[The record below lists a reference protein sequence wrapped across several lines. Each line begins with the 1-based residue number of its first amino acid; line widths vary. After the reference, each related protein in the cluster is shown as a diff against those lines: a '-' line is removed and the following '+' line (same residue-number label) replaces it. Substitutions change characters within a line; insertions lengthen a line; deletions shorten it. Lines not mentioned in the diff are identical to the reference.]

1 MNLFTPRRPRRFHH
15 EYIYS
20 DERKALLETIR
31 SKAEQ
36 TKTSSKAY
44 CNKVEQD
51 KTHLETSC
59 SKAEQTKMPSKA
71 YCNKAE
77 QDKTHLE
84 TSCSKS
90 EQTKTPS
97 KVYCNKAEQDK
108 THLENVQNKAAQS
121 FTATDTHPTYDQTLR
136 GAFASQLKHLQ
147 HTNNALRTPL
157 HATSVFI
164 FLLILATLTLV
175 IYLFG

>member
-31 SKAEQ
+31 
-36 TKTSSKAY
+36 
-44 CNKVEQD
+44 NKVEQD

-59 SKAEQTKMPSKA
+59 SKAEQTKTPTEA
-71 YCNKAE
+71 Y
-77 QDKTHLE
+77 
-84 TSCSKS
+84 
-90 EQTKTPS
+90 
-97 KVYCNKAEQDK
+97 YNKAEQDK

-121 FTATDTHPTYDQTLR
+121 FTATDTHPTYHQTLR

>member
-121 FTATDTHPTYDQTLR
+121 FTATDTHPTYHQTLR

>member
-20 DERKALLETIR
+20 DERKTLLETIR
-31 SKAEQ
+31 
-36 TKTSSKAY
+36 
-44 CNKVEQD
+44 NKVEQD

-59 SKAEQTKMPSKA
+59 S
-71 YCNKAE
+71 
-77 QDKTHLE
+77 
-84 TSCSKS
+84 
-90 EQTKTPS
+90 
-97 KVYCNKAEQDK
+97 KAEQDK

-121 FTATDTHPTYDQTLR
+121 FTATDTHPTYHQTLR

>member
-31 SKAEQ
+31 
-36 TKTSSKAY
+36 
-44 CNKVEQD
+44 NKVEQD

-59 SKAEQTKMPSKA
+59 SKTEQTKISTEA

-84 TSCSKS
+84 TSYSKA

-97 KVYCNKAEQDK
+97 KAYCNKAEQDK
-108 THLENVQNKAAQS
+108 THLENVQNKAAQY
-121 FTATDTHPTYDQTLR
+121 FTATDTQPTYHQTLR

>member
-31 SKAEQ
+31 NKA
-36 TKTSSKAY
+36 
-44 CNKVEQD
+44 EQD

-59 SKAEQTKMPSKA
+59 SKAEQTKTSSKA
-71 YCNKAE
+71 
-77 QDKTHLE
+77 
-84 TSCSKS
+84 
-90 EQTKTPS
+90 
-97 KVYCNKAEQDK
+97 YCNKAEQDK
-108 THLENVQNKAAQS
+108 THLENVQNKAAQY
-121 FTATDTHPTYDQTLR
+121 FTTTDTHPTYHQTLR

>member
-31 SKAEQ
+31 
-36 TKTSSKAY
+36 
-44 CNKVEQD
+44 NKVEQD

-59 SKAEQTKMPSKA
+59 SKAEQTKTSSKA

-84 TSCSKS
+84 ISCS
-90 EQTKTPS
+90 
-97 KVYCNKAEQDK
+97 KAEQDK

-121 FTATDTHPTYDQTLR
+121 FTATDTHPTYHQTLR

>member
-31 SKAEQ
+31 
-36 TKTSSKAY
+36 
-44 CNKVEQD
+44 NKVEQD

-59 SKAEQTKMPSKA
+59 SKAEQ
-71 YCNKAE
+71 
-77 QDKTHLE
+77 
-84 TSCSKS
+84 
-90 EQTKTPS
+90 
-97 KVYCNKAEQDK
+97 DK
-108 THLENVQNKAAQS
+108 THLENVQNKAAQY
-121 FTATDTHPTYDQTLR
+121 FTTTDTHPTYHQTLR

>member
-31 SKAEQ
+31 
-36 TKTSSKAY
+36 
-44 CNKVEQD
+44 NKVEQD

-59 SKAEQTKMPSKA
+59 S
-71 YCNKAE
+71 
-77 QDKTHLE
+77 
-84 TSCSKS
+84 
-90 EQTKTPS
+90 
-97 KVYCNKAEQDK
+97 KAEQDK

-121 FTATDTHPTYDQTLR
+121 FTTTDTQPTYHQTLR
-136 GAFASQLKHLQ
+136 GAFASQLKYLQ

>member
-20 DERKALLETIR
+20 DERKALLGTIR
-31 SKAEQ
+31 NKVEQ
-36 TKTSSKAY
+36 TKTSSKA
-44 CNKVEQD
+44 
-51 KTHLETSC
+51 H
-59 SKAEQTKMPSKA
+59 
-71 YCNKAE
+71 CNKAE

-84 TSCSKS
+84 TSCS
-90 EQTKTPS
+90 
-97 KVYCNKAEQDK
+97 KAEQDK

-121 FTATDTHPTYDQTLR
+121 FTATDTHPTYHQTLR

>member
-31 SKAEQ
+31 
-36 TKTSSKAY
+36 
-44 CNKVEQD
+44 NKVEQD

-59 SKAEQTKMPSKA
+59 SKAEQTKISTEA
-71 YCNKAE
+71 
-77 QDKTHLE
+77 
-84 TSCSKS
+84 
-90 EQTKTPS
+90 
-97 KVYCNKAEQDK
+97 YCNKAEQDK
-108 THLENVQNKAAQS
+108 THLENVQNKAAQY
-121 FTATDTHPTYDQTLR
+121 FTATDTHPTYHQTLR

-175 IYLFG
+175 IYLFA

>member
-31 SKAEQ
+31 
-36 TKTSSKAY
+36 
-44 CNKVEQD
+44 NKIKQD

-59 SKAEQTKMPSKA
+59 SKAEQTKTPSKIND
-71 YCNKAE
+71 NKAE
-77 QDKTHLE
+77 H
-84 TSCSKS
+84 
-90 EQTKTPS
+90 TKIPTEAH
-97 KVYCNKAEQDK
+97 CNKAEQDK
-108 THLENVQNKAAQS
+108 THLENVQNKVAQS
-121 FTATDTHPTYDQTLR
+121 FTATDTHPTYHQTLR

-164 FLLILATLTLV
+164 FLLILTTLTLV

>member
-31 SKAEQ
+31 
-36 TKTSSKAY
+36 
-44 CNKVEQD
+44 NKI
-51 KTHLETSC
+51 
-59 SKAEQTKMPSKA
+59 
-71 YCNKAE
+71 E

-90 EQTKTPS
+90 EQTKTSS
-97 KVYCNKAEQDK
+97 KAYCNKAEQDK

-121 FTATDTHPTYDQTLR
+121 FTATDTHPTYHQTLR

>member
-31 SKAEQ
+31 
-36 TKTSSKAY
+36 
-44 CNKVEQD
+44 NKVEQD

-59 SKAEQTKMPSKA
+59 SKTEQTKISTEA
-71 YCNKAE
+71 
-77 QDKTHLE
+77 
-84 TSCSKS
+84 
-90 EQTKTPS
+90 
-97 KVYCNKAEQDK
+97 YCNKAEQDK

-121 FTATDTHPTYDQTLR
+121 FTATDTHPTYHQTLH

>member
-31 SKAEQ
+31 NRAEQ
-36 TKTSSKAY
+36 TKTSSKA
-44 CNKVEQD
+44 
-51 KTHLETSC
+51 
-59 SKAEQTKMPSKA
+59 
-71 YCNKAE
+71 
-77 QDKTHLE
+77 
-84 TSCSKS
+84 
-90 EQTKTPS
+90 
-97 KVYCNKAEQDK
+97 YCNKAEQDK

-121 FTATDTHPTYDQTLR
+121 FTATDTHPTYHQTLR
-136 GAFASQLKHLQ
+136 GSFTSQLKHLQ

>member
-31 SKAEQ
+31 
-36 TKTSSKAY
+36 
-44 CNKVEQD
+44 NKVEQD

-59 SKAEQTKMPSKA
+59 SKAEQTKTSSKA
-71 YCNKAE
+71 
-77 QDKTHLE
+77 
-84 TSCSKS
+84 
-90 EQTKTPS
+90 
-97 KVYCNKAEQDK
+97 YCNKAEQDK

-121 FTATDTHPTYDQTLR
+121 FTATDTYPTYHQTLR

-157 HATSVFI
+157 HATSIFI

>member
-15 EYIYS
+15 KYIYS

-31 SKAEQ
+31 
-36 TKTSSKAY
+36 
-44 CNKVEQD
+44 NKVEQD

-59 SKAEQTKMPSKA
+59 SKAEQTKTSSKA

-84 TSCSKS
+84 
-90 EQTKTPS
+90 
-97 KVYCNKAEQDK
+97 NI
-108 THLENVQNKAAQS
+108 QNKAAQS
-121 FTATDTHPTYDQTLR
+121 FTATDTHPTYHQTLR

>member
-31 SKAEQ
+31 
-36 TKTSSKAY
+36 
-44 CNKVEQD
+44 NKVEQD
-51 KTHLETSC
+51 KTHLEASC
-59 SKAEQTKMPSKA
+59 SKAEQTKTPSKA
-71 YCNKAE
+71 
-77 QDKTHLE
+77 
-84 TSCSKS
+84 
-90 EQTKTPS
+90 
-97 KVYCNKAEQDK
+97 YCNKAEQDK

-121 FTATDTHPTYDQTLR
+121 FTATDTHPTYHQTLR

>member
-31 SKAEQ
+31 NKA
-36 TKTSSKAY
+36 K
-44 CNKVEQD
+44 QD

-59 SKAEQTKMPSKA
+59 SKAEQTKTPSKA
-71 YCNKAE
+71 
-77 QDKTHLE
+77 H
-84 TSCSKS
+84 
-90 EQTKTPS
+90 
-97 KVYCNKAEQDK
+97 CNKAEQDK

-121 FTATDTHPTYDQTLR
+121 FTATDTHPTYHQTLR

-175 IYLFG
+175 SYLFG

>member
-31 SKAEQ
+31 
-36 TKTSSKAY
+36 
-44 CNKVEQD
+44 NKVEQD

-59 SKAEQTKMPSKA
+59 S
-71 YCNKAE
+71 
-77 QDKTHLE
+77 
-84 TSCSKS
+84 
-90 EQTKTPS
+90 
-97 KVYCNKAEQDK
+97 KAEQDK

-121 FTATDTHPTYDQTLR
+121 FTATDTHPTYHQTLR

-147 HTNNALRTPL
+147 HTNNALRIPL

>member
-31 SKAEQ
+31 
-36 TKTSSKAY
+36 
-44 CNKVEQD
+44 NKVEQD

-59 SKAEQTKMPSKA
+59 S
-71 YCNKAE
+71 
-77 QDKTHLE
+77 
-84 TSCSKS
+84 
-90 EQTKTPS
+90 
-97 KVYCNKAEQDK
+97 KAEQDK

-121 FTATDTHPTYDQTLR
+121 FTATDTHPTYHQTLR

-157 HATSVFI
+157 HTTSMFI

>member
-1 MNLFTPRRPRRFHH
+1 MNLFNPRRPCRFHH

-31 SKAEQ
+31 NKA
-36 TKTSSKAY
+36 K
-44 CNKVEQD
+44 QD

-59 SKAEQTKMPSKA
+59 SKAEQTKTPSKA

-77 QDKTHLE
+77 QDKTHL
-84 TSCSKS
+84 K
-90 EQTKTPS
+90 
-97 KVYCNKAEQDK
+97 
-108 THLENVQNKAAQS
+108 NVQNKAAQS
-121 FTATDTHPTYDQTLR
+121 FTATNTHPTYHQTLR
-136 GAFASQLKHLQ
+136 GAFTSQLKHLQ
-147 HTNNALRTPL
+147 HTNNVLCTPL

>member
-31 SKAEQ
+31 
-36 TKTSSKAY
+36 
-44 CNKVEQD
+44 
-51 KTHLETSC
+51 
-59 SKAEQTKMPSKA
+59 
-71 YCNKAE
+71 
-77 QDKTHLE
+77 
-84 TSCSKS
+84 
-90 EQTKTPS
+90 
-97 KVYCNKAEQDK
+97 NKAEQDK

-121 FTATDTHPTYDQTLR
+121 FTATDTHPTYHQTLR

-147 HTNNALRTPL
+147 HTNNALRIPL

>member
-31 SKAEQ
+31 
-36 TKTSSKAY
+36 
-44 CNKVEQD
+44 NKVEQD
-51 KTHLETSC
+51 KTYLETSC
-59 SKAEQTKMPSKA
+59 SKAEQTKTPSKA
-71 YCNKAE
+71 
-77 QDKTHLE
+77 
-84 TSCSKS
+84 
-90 EQTKTPS
+90 
-97 KVYCNKAEQDK
+97 YCNKAEQDK

-121 FTATDTHPTYDQTLR
+121 FTATDTHPTYHQTLR

>member
-31 SKAEQ
+31 NKA
-36 TKTSSKAY
+36 K
-44 CNKVEQD
+44 QD

-59 SKAEQTKMPSKA
+59 SKAEQTKTPSKA
-71 YCNKAE
+71 YYNKAE
-77 QDKTHLE
+77 Q
-84 TSCSKS
+84 
-90 EQTKTPS
+90 TKTSS
-97 KVYCNKAEQDK
+97 KAHCNKAEQDK
-108 THLENVQNKAAQS
+108 THLENVQNKVAQS
-121 FTATDTHPTYDQTLR
+121 FTATDTHPTYHQTLR

-164 FLLILATLTLV
+164 FLLILTTLTLV

>member
-31 SKAEQ
+31 
-36 TKTSSKAY
+36 
-44 CNKVEQD
+44 NKVEQD

-59 SKAEQTKMPSKA
+59 SKAEQTKISTEA

-77 QDKTHLE
+77 QDKT
-84 TSCSKS
+84 
-90 EQTKTPS
+90 
-97 KVYCNKAEQDK
+97 Y
-108 THLENVQNKAAQS
+108 LENVQNKAAQY
-121 FTATDTHPTYDQTLR
+121 FTATDTHPTYHQTLR

>member
-31 SKAEQ
+31 NKA
-36 TKTSSKAY
+36 
-44 CNKVEQD
+44 EQD

-59 SKAEQTKMPSKA
+59 SKAEQTKTPSKA

-84 TSCSKS
+84 TSCSKA

-97 KVYCNKAEQDK
+97 KAYCNKAEQDK

-121 FTATDTHPTYDQTLR
+121 FTATDTHPTYHQTLR

-164 FLLILATLTLV
+164 FLLILAILTLV

>member
-31 SKAEQ
+31 
-36 TKTSSKAY
+36 
-44 CNKVEQD
+44 NKVEQD
-51 KTHLETSC
+51 KIHLETSC
-59 SKAEQTKMPSKA
+59 SKAEQTKTPSKA

-84 TSCSKS
+84 TSCSKA
-90 EQTKTPS
+90 EQTKISTEA
-97 KVYCNKAEQDK
+97 YCNKAEQDK

-121 FTATDTHPTYDQTLR
+121 FTATDTHHTYHQTLR

>member
-31 SKAEQ
+31 NKAEQ
-36 TKTSSKAY
+36 TKTSSKA
-44 CNKVEQD
+44 
-51 KTHLETSC
+51 
-59 SKAEQTKMPSKA
+59 
-71 YCNKAE
+71 
-77 QDKTHLE
+77 
-84 TSCSKS
+84 
-90 EQTKTPS
+90 
-97 KVYCNKAEQDK
+97 YCNKAEQDK

-121 FTATDTHPTYDQTLR
+121 FTATDTHPTYHQTLH
-136 GAFASQLKHLQ
+136 GAFTSQLKHLQ

-157 HATSVFI
+157 HATSMFI

>member
-31 SKAEQ
+31 
-36 TKTSSKAY
+36 
-44 CNKVEQD
+44 NKVEQD

-59 SKAEQTKMPSKA
+59 SKAEQTKISTEA
-71 YCNKAE
+71 
-77 QDKTHLE
+77 
-84 TSCSKS
+84 
-90 EQTKTPS
+90 
-97 KVYCNKAEQDK
+97 YCNKAEQDK

-121 FTATDTHPTYDQTLR
+121 FTATDTHPTYHQTLR

-164 FLLILATLTLV
+164 LLLILATLTLV

>member
-31 SKAEQ
+31 NKA
-36 TKTSSKAY
+36 
-44 CNKVEQD
+44 EQD

-59 SKAEQTKMPSKA
+59 SKAEQTKTPTEA

-84 TSCSKS
+84 ASCSKA
-90 EQTKTPS
+90 EQTKTPTEA
-97 KVYCNKAEQDK
+97 YCNKAEQDK

-121 FTATDTHPTYDQTLR
+121 FTATDTHPTYHQTLR

-147 HTNNALRTPL
+147 HTNNALRIPL
-157 HATSVFI
+157 HATSMFI

>member
-31 SKAEQ
+31 
-36 TKTSSKAY
+36 
-44 CNKVEQD
+44 NKVEQD

-59 SKAEQTKMPSKA
+59 SKAEQTKISTEAYCNKAEQTKTPSKA

-77 QDKTHLE
+77 QDKI
-84 TSCSKS
+84 
-90 EQTKTPS
+90 
-97 KVYCNKAEQDK
+97 
-108 THLENVQNKAAQS
+108 HLENVQNKVAQY
-121 FTATDTHPTYDQTLR
+121 FTATDTYPTYHQTLR

>member
-1 MNLFTPRRPRRFHH
+1 MTLFTPRRPRRFHH

-31 SKAEQ
+31 
-36 TKTSSKAY
+36 
-44 CNKVEQD
+44 NKVEQD

-59 SKAEQTKMPSKA
+59 SKAEQ
-71 YCNKAE
+71 
-77 QDKTHLE
+77 
-84 TSCSKS
+84 
-90 EQTKTPS
+90 
-97 KVYCNKAEQDK
+97 DK
-108 THLENVQNKAAQS
+108 THLENVQNKAAQY
-121 FTATDTHPTYDQTLR
+121 FTTTDTHPTYHQTLR

>member
-31 SKAEQ
+31 
-36 TKTSSKAY
+36 
-44 CNKVEQD
+44 NKVEQD
-51 KTHLETSC
+51 KTPLETSC
-59 SKAEQTKMPSKA
+59 SKAEQTKISTEA
-71 YCNKAE
+71 
-77 QDKTHLE
+77 
-84 TSCSKS
+84 
-90 EQTKTPS
+90 
-97 KVYCNKAEQDK
+97 YCNKAEQDK

-121 FTATDTHPTYDQTLR
+121 FTATDTHPTYHQTLR

-147 HTNNALRTPL
+147 HTNNALHIPL

>member
-31 SKAEQ
+31 NKA
-36 TKTSSKAY
+36 
-44 CNKVEQD
+44 EQD

-59 SKAEQTKMPSKA
+59 SKAEQTKTSSKA
-71 YCNKAE
+71 
-77 QDKTHLE
+77 
-84 TSCSKS
+84 
-90 EQTKTPS
+90 
-97 KVYCNKAEQDK
+97 YCNKAEQDK
-108 THLENVQNKAAQS
+108 THLENVQNKAAQY
-121 FTATDTHPTYDQTLR
+121 FTATDTHPTYHQTLR

>member
-31 SKAEQ
+31 NKA
-36 TKTSSKAY
+36 
-44 CNKVEQD
+44 EQD

-59 SKAEQTKMPSKA
+59 SKAEQTKTPTEA
-71 YCNKAE
+71 Y
-77 QDKTHLE
+77 
-84 TSCSKS
+84 
-90 EQTKTPS
+90 
-97 KVYCNKAEQDK
+97 YNKAEQDK

-121 FTATDTHPTYDQTLR
+121 FTATDTHPTYHQTLR

>member
-31 SKAEQ
+31 
-36 TKTSSKAY
+36 
-44 CNKVEQD
+44 NKVEQD

-59 SKAEQTKMPSKA
+59 SKAEQTKISTEA
-71 YCNKAE
+71 
-77 QDKTHLE
+77 
-84 TSCSKS
+84 
-90 EQTKTPS
+90 
-97 KVYCNKAEQDK
+97 YCNKAEQDK
-108 THLENVQNKAAQS
+108 THLENVQNKAAQY
-121 FTATDTHPTYDQTLR
+121 FTATDTHPTYHQTLR

-157 HATSVFI
+157 HATSMFI
-164 FLLILATLTLV
+164 FLLILTTLTLV

>member
-31 SKAEQ
+31 
-36 TKTSSKAY
+36 
-44 CNKVEQD
+44 NKVEQD

-59 SKAEQTKMPSKA
+59 SKAEQTK
-71 YCNKAE
+71 
-77 QDKTHLE
+77 
-84 TSCSKS
+84 
-90 EQTKTPS
+90 TPTEA
-97 KVYCNKAEQDK
+97 YCNKAEQDK

-121 FTATDTHPTYDQTLR
+121 FTATDTHPTYHQTLR

-157 HATSVFI
+157 HATSMFI

>member
-31 SKAEQ
+31 NKA
-36 TKTSSKAY
+36 
-44 CNKVEQD
+44 EQD

-59 SKAEQTKMPSKA
+59 SKAEQTKTPSKA
-71 YCNKAE
+71 
-77 QDKTHLE
+77 
-84 TSCSKS
+84 
-90 EQTKTPS
+90 
-97 KVYCNKAEQDK
+97 YCNKAEQDK

-121 FTATDTHPTYDQTLR
+121 FTATDTHPTYHQTLR
-136 GAFASQLKHLQ
+136 GAFTSQLKHLQ

>member
-31 SKAEQ
+31 
-36 TKTSSKAY
+36 
-44 CNKVEQD
+44 NKVEQD

-59 SKAEQTKMPSKA
+59 SKAEQTKTPSKA
-71 YCNKAE
+71 
-77 QDKTHLE
+77 
-84 TSCSKS
+84 
-90 EQTKTPS
+90 
-97 KVYCNKAEQDK
+97 YCNKAEQDK

-121 FTATDTHPTYDQTLR
+121 FTATDTHPTYHQTLR
-136 GAFASQLKHLQ
+136 GAFTSQLKHLQ

-175 IYLFG
+175 IYLFA

>member
-31 SKAEQ
+31 
-36 TKTSSKAY
+36 
-44 CNKVEQD
+44 NKVEQD

-59 SKAEQTKMPSKA
+59 SKTEQTKISTEA
-71 YCNKAE
+71 
-77 QDKTHLE
+77 
-84 TSCSKS
+84 
-90 EQTKTPS
+90 
-97 KVYCNKAEQDK
+97 YCNKAEQDK
-108 THLENVQNKAAQS
+108 THLENVQNKAAQY
-121 FTATDTHPTYDQTLR
+121 FTATDTQPTYHQTLR